1 MAAVVSPPPPEDPTF
16 DHLVTVAR
24 DRLQHAEGLARLNGD
39 PAEIGYGVL
48 LALLDAV
55 AGFHAAERNRVE
67 LQGHGRNWAVE
78 YRAEIARAH
87 ADLASTVAD
96 RIAQAAGGAL
106 RTMARTSYLW
116 AAAAAVGAALLAF
129 VAGCATGYLWG
140 SDAATRTYL
149 HADATLHAVAVE
161 EGPRAVRDWD
171 ALMRYNPIE
180 LLMAGC
186 KGDNLAIEDGSRG
199 CHMWLRIDPPIVRSQ
214 GAKKGGARRLGRAP
228 LRRDNQDEGLSP

>member
-1 MAAVVSPPPPEDPTF
+1 VAAVASPPPPDDPTF
-16 DHLVTVAR
+16 DQLVTVAR
-24 DRLQHAEGLARLNGD
+24 ERLQHAEGLARLNGD

-48 LALLDAV
+48 LALLDAL
-55 AGFHAAERNRVE
+55 AGFHAAERQHVE
-67 LQGHGRNWAVE
+67 AQRPGRDWAAE

-87 ADLASTVAD
+87 ADLAGTVAD
-96 RIAQAAGGAL
+96 RIARAAGGAL
-106 RTMARTSYLW
+106 RAMARTSYLW
-116 AAAAAVGAALLAF
+116 AAAAVVGAALLAY

-140 SDAATRTYL
+140 GDDAIRTYM
-149 HADATLHAVAVE
+149 HADATLHAVAIA

-199 CHMWLRIDPPIVRSQ
+199 CHMWLRIDPPPTRSQ
-214 GAKKGGARRLGRAP
+214 RA
-228 LRRDNQDEGLSP
+228 E